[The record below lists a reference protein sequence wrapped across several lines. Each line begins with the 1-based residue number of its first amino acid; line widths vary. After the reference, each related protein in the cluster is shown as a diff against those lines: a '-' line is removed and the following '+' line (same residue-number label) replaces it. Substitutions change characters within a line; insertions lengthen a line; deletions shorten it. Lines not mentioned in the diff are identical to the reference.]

1 MRDDRA
7 VELKALIDRL
17 PRVNLAKL
25 PTPLEEAPRLSEALG
40 GPRIFFKRDDL
51 TGLALGGNKA
61 RMFEF
66 TLGEALQKGATTI
79 VAGAGVQSNYCRQ
92 LAAAC
97 SKLGLGLHVVLRRI
111 PGEGEI
117 EIQGN
122 LLLDLLFSAE
132 VEIIEAD
139 VLEQKKVIEKVAKKL
154 AEEGHCV
161 YMGRKSNLA
170 DLGLEAVGYV
180 NCALELCNQLDEQ
193 DAEVNRLFV
202 SSSTT
207 TQAGLVLGARYL
219 ECDFQIAGVSPVDW
233 IEDVPSEIARIAN
246 KAARRLGINLPIK
259 SSEII
264 NLGEYVGEGY
274 GKLTPEAIEAIKL
287 VARTEGILL
296 DPVYTGKAMAA
307 LIDCIHRKAIESNET
322 VLFLHTGGFPALFAY
337 NKDFNLDEK
346 LVKTK
351 AL

>member
-1 MRDDRA
+1 MRDGRA
-7 VELKALIDRL
+7 AELKALIDRL
-17 PRVNLAKL
+17 PRANLARL
-25 PTPLEEAPRLSEALG
+25 PTPLEEAPRLSEVLG

-51 TGLALGGNKA
+51 TGLALGGNKT

-66 TLGEALQKGATTI
+66 TLGEALQRGATTI
-79 VAGAGVQSNYCRQ
+79 VAGAGMQSNYCRQ

-97 SKLGLGLHVVLRRI
+97 SKLGLGLHLILRRT
-111 PGEGEI
+111 PGEVDI
-117 EIQGN
+117 ELQGN
-122 LLLDLLFSAE
+122 LLLDLMFNAE

-139 VLEQKKVIEKVAKKL
+139 VLEQKKVIENVAKRL
-154 AEEGHCV
+154 ADEGHRV
-161 YMGRKSNLA
+161 YMGRKSNFA

-180 NCALELCNQLDEQ
+180 NCALELCNQLEEQ
-193 DAEVNRLFV
+193 DAGVTRLFT
-202 SSSTT
+202 SSSST
-207 TQAGLVLGARYL
+207 TQAGLVLGGKYL
-219 ECDFQIAGVSPVDW
+219 NSDFQIVGVNPVDW

-246 KAARRLGINLPIK
+246 EAATRLGVNLSVN

-274 GKLTPEAIEAIKL
+274 GKLTPEAVEAIKL

-296 DPVYTGKAMAA
+296 DPVYSGKAMAA
-307 LIDCIHRKAIESNET
+307 LIDRIHRKAIESDET

-346 LVKTK
+346 L
-351 AL
+351 AR

>member
-1 MRDDRA
+1 MGDDSKA
-7 VELKALIDRL
+7 ELKVLIDRL

-25 PTPLEEAPRLSEALG
+25 PTPLEEAPRLSKALG

-51 TGLALGGNKA
+51 TGLALGGNKT

-66 TLGEALQKGATTI
+66 TLGEALQKGVTTI

-97 SKLGLGLHVVLRRI
+97 SKLGLGLHLILRRTL
-111 PGEGEI
+111 GEVNI
-117 EIQGN
+117 ELQGN
-122 LLLDLLFSAE
+122 LLLDLMFNAE

-139 VLEQKKVIEKVAKKL
+139 VLEQKRVIEDVAKRL
-154 AEEGHCV
+154 AKEGHQV
-161 YMGRKSNLA
+161 YMGRKSDLA

-180 NCALELCNQLDEQ
+180 NCALELCNQLEEQ
-193 DAEVNRLFV
+193 DLEINRLFV

-207 TQAGLVLGARYL
+207 TQAGLVLGAKYL
-219 ECDFQIAGVSPVDW
+219 NSDFQIVGVNPVDW

-246 KAARRLGINLPIK
+246 EAAMRLGVNLSVNP
-259 SSEII
+259 SEIV

-274 GKLTPEAIEAIKL
+274 GKLTPEGVEAIKL

-296 DPVYTGKAMAA
+296 DPVYSGKAMAA
-307 LIDCIHRKAIESNET
+307 LIDRIHKKEFKSDET

-346 LVKTK
+346 L
-351 AL
+351 AR

>member
-1 MRDDRA
+1 MGADRTA
-7 VELKALIDRL
+7 KLKALIDRL
-17 PRVNLAKL
+17 PRVNLARL

-51 TGLALGGNKA
+51 TGLALGGNKT

-97 SKLGLGLHVVLRRI
+97 SKLGLGLHVILRRT
-111 PGEGEI
+111 PGDVDI
-117 EIQGN
+117 ELQGN
-122 LLLDLLFSAE
+122 LLLDLMFNAE

-139 VLEQKKVIEKVAKKL
+139 VLEQKRVIEDVAKRL
-154 AEEGHCV
+154 ADEGHRV
-161 YMGRKSNLA
+161 YMGRKSDLA

-180 NCALELCNQLDEQ
+180 NCALELCNQLEEQ
-193 DAEVNRLFV
+193 DVEINRLFV

-207 TQAGLVLGARYL
+207 TQAGLVLGAKYL
-219 ECDFQIAGVSPVDW
+219 NSDFQIVGVNPVDW

-246 KAARRLGINLPIK
+246 KAATRLGINLSVNP
-259 SSEII
+259 SEII
-264 NLGEYVGEGY
+264 NLGDYVGEGY
-274 GKLTPEAIEAIKL
+274 GKLTPEAVEAIKL

-296 DPVYTGKAMAA
+296 DPVYSGKAMAA
-307 LIDCIHRKAIESNET
+307 LIDRIHKKAIERDET

-346 LVKTK
+346 L
-351 AL
+351 AR

>member
-1 MRDDRA
+1 MRDDRV

-17 PRVNLAKL
+17 PRVHLAKL

-97 SKLGLGLHVVLRRI
+97 SKLGLGLHVVLRRT

-161 YMGRKSNLA
+161 YMGRKSDLA

-207 TQAGLVLGARYL
+207 TQAGLVLGAKYL

-246 KAARRLGINLPIK
+246 KAARRLGINLTVSP
-259 SSEII
+259 SETI

-274 GKLTPEAIEAIKL
+274 GKLTPEAVEAIKL

-307 LIDCIHRKAIESNET
+307 LIDCIHRKTIESDET

-337 NKDFNLDEK
+337 NRDFNLDEK
-346 LVKTK
+346 LVKT
-351 AL
+351 

>member
-1 MRDDRA
+1 MEADSTT
-7 VELKALIDRL
+7 ELKVLIGRL

-51 TGLALGGNKA
+51 TGLALGGNKT

-66 TLGEALQKGATTI
+66 TLGEALQKGVTTI

-97 SKLGLGLHVVLRRI
+97 SKLGLGLHLILRRT
-111 PGEGEI
+111 PGEVDI
-117 EIQGN
+117 ELQGN
-122 LLLDLLFSAE
+122 LLLDLMFNPE

-139 VLEQKKVIEKVAKKL
+139 VLEQKRVIDEVAKRL
-154 AEEGHCV
+154 ADEGHRV
-161 YMGRKSNLA
+161 YMGRKSDLA

-180 NCALELCNQLDEQ
+180 NCALELCNQLEEQ
-193 DAEVNRLFV
+193 DVEINRLFV

-207 TQAGLVLGARYL
+207 TQAGLVLGAKYL
-219 ECDFQIAGVSPVDW
+219 NSDFQIVGVNPVDW

-246 KAARRLGINLPIK
+246 EAAMRLGVNLSVNP
-259 SSEII
+259 SEII

-274 GKLTPEAIEAIKL
+274 GKLTPEAVEAIKL

-296 DPVYTGKAMAA
+296 DPVYSGKAMAA
-307 LIDCIHRKAIESNET
+307 LIDRIHRKAIESDET
-322 VLFLHTGGFPALFAY
+322 VLFLHTGGVPALFAY
-337 NKDFNLDEK
+337 NNEFNLDEK
-346 LVKTK
+346 LTR
-351 AL
+351 

>member
-1 MRDDRA
+1 MA
-7 VELKALIDRL
+7 VDSTAELKALIDRL
-17 PRVNLAKL
+17 PRANLAKL
-25 PTPLEEAPRLSEALG
+25 PTPLEEAPRLSKALG

-51 TGLALGGNKA
+51 TGLALGGNKT

-66 TLGEALQKGATTI
+66 TLGEALQKGVTTI

-97 SKLGLGLHVVLRRI
+97 SKLGLGLHLILRRTL
-111 PGEGEI
+111 GEVNI
-117 EIQGN
+117 ELQGN
-122 LLLDLLFSAE
+122 LLLDLMFNAE

-139 VLEQKKVIEKVAKKL
+139 VLEQKRVIEDVAKRL
-154 AEEGHCV
+154 AKEGHQV
-161 YMGRKSNLA
+161 YMGRKSDLA

-180 NCALELCNQLDEQ
+180 NCALELCNQLEEQ
-193 DAEVNRLFV
+193 DLEINRLFV

-207 TQAGLVLGARYL
+207 TQAGLVLGAKYL
-219 ECDFQIAGVSPVDW
+219 NSDFQIVGVNPVDW

-246 KAARRLGINLPIK
+246 EAAMRLGVNLSVNP
-259 SSEII
+259 SEIV

-274 GKLTPEAIEAIKL
+274 GKLTSEGVEAIKL

-296 DPVYTGKAMAA
+296 DPVYSGKAMAA
-307 LIDCIHRKAIESNET
+307 LIDRIHKKEFKSDET

-346 LVKTK
+346 L
-351 AL
+351 AR

>member
-1 MRDDRA
+1 MGADRA
-7 VELKALIDRL
+7 AELKVLIDRL

-40 GPRIFFKRDDL
+40 GQRIFFKRDDL
-51 TGLALGGNKA
+51 TGLALGGNKT

-97 SKLGLGLHVVLRRI
+97 SKLGLGLHVILRTT
-111 PGEGEI
+111 PGDVDI
-117 EIQGN
+117 ELQGN
-122 LLLDLLFSAE
+122 LLLDLMFNAE

-139 VLEQKKVIEKVAKKL
+139 VLEQKRVINEVAKRL
-154 AEEGHCV
+154 AKEGHHV
-161 YMGRKSNLA
+161 YMGRKSDLA

-180 NCALELCNQLDEQ
+180 NCALELCNQLEEQ
-193 DAEVNRLFV
+193 DVEINRLFV

-207 TQAGLVLGARYL
+207 TQAGLVLGTKYL
-219 ECDFQIAGVSPVDW
+219 NSDFQIIGVNPVDW

-246 KAARRLGINLPIK
+246 EAATRLGINLSVNP
-259 SSEII
+259 SEII
-264 NLGEYVGEGY
+264 NLGDYVGEGY
-274 GKLTPEAIEAIKL
+274 GKLTPEAVEAIKL

-296 DPVYTGKAMAA
+296 DPVYSGKAMAA
-307 LIDCIHRKAIESNET
+307 LIDRIHKKAIERDET

-346 LVKTK
+346 L
-351 AL
+351 AR

>member
-1 MRDDRA
+1 MGDDSTA
-7 VELKALIDRL
+7 ELKALIDRL
-17 PRVNLAKL
+17 PRANLAKL
-25 PTPLEEAPRLSEALG
+25 PTPLEEAPRLSKALG

-51 TGLALGGNKA
+51 TGLALGGNKT

-66 TLGEALQKGATTI
+66 TLGESLQKGVTTI

-97 SKLGLGLHVVLRRI
+97 SKLGLGLHLILRRTL
-111 PGEGEI
+111 GEVNI
-117 EIQGN
+117 ELQGN
-122 LLLDLLFSAE
+122 LLLDLMFNAE

-139 VLEQKKVIEKVAKKL
+139 VLEQKRVIEDVAKRL
-154 AEEGHCV
+154 AKEGHQV
-161 YMGRKSNLA
+161 YMGRKSDLA

-180 NCALELCNQLDEQ
+180 NCALELCNQLEEQ
-193 DAEVNRLFV
+193 DLEINRLFV

-207 TQAGLVLGARYL
+207 TQAGLVLGAKYL
-219 ECDFQIAGVSPVDW
+219 NSDFQIVGVNPVDW

-246 KAARRLGINLPIK
+246 EAAMRLGVNLSVNP
-259 SSEII
+259 SEIV

-274 GKLTPEAIEAIKL
+274 GKLTPEGVEAIKL

-296 DPVYTGKAMAA
+296 DPVYSGKAMAA
-307 LIDCIHRKAIESNET
+307 LIDRIHKKEFKSDET

-346 LVKTK
+346 L
-351 AL
+351 AR

>member
-25 PTPLEEAPRLSEALG
+25 PTPLEEAPRLSEALA
-40 GPRIFFKRDDL
+40 GPRIFLKRDDL
-51 TGLALGGNKA
+51 TGLALGGNKT

-66 TLGEALQKGATTI
+66 TLGEALQKGATTVI
-79 VAGAGVQSNYCRQ
+79 AGAGVQSNYCRQ

-97 SKLGLGLHVVLRRI
+97 SKLGLGLHLILRRT
-111 PGEGEI
+111 PGEVDI
-117 EIQGN
+117 ELQGN
-122 LLLDLLFSAE
+122 LLLDLMFNAE

-139 VLEQKKVIEKVAKKL
+139 VLEQKRVIDKVAKRL
-154 AEEGHCV
+154 TEEGHHV

-170 DLGLEAVGYV
+170 DLDLEAVGYV
-180 NCALELCNQLDEQ
+180 NCALELCNQLEEQ
-193 DAEVNRLFV
+193 DVEVNRLFV

-207 TQAGLVLGARYL
+207 TQAGLVVGAKYL
-219 ECDFQIAGVSPVDW
+219 NRDFQIAGVSPVDW

-246 KAARRLGINLPIK
+246 EAAKRLGVNLAVSP
-259 SSEII
+259 SEII

-274 GKLTPEAIEAIKL
+274 GKLTPEAVEAIKL

-307 LIDCIHRKAIESNET
+307 LIDCIHRKTIESDET

-337 NKDFNLDEK
+337 NRDFNLDEK
-346 LVKTK
+346 LVKT
-351 AL
+351 

>member
-1 MRDDRA
+1 MGADSTA
-7 VELKALIDRL
+7 ELKVLIDRL

-40 GPRIFFKRDDL
+40 GQRIFFKRDDL
-51 TGLALGGNKA
+51 TGLALGGNKT

-66 TLGEALQKGATTI
+66 TLGEALQRGATTI
-79 VAGAGVQSNYCRQ
+79 VAGAGMQSNYCRQ

-97 SKLGLGLHVVLRRI
+97 SKLDLGLHLILRRT
-111 PGEGEI
+111 PGEVDI
-117 EIQGN
+117 ELQGN
-122 LLLDLLFSAE
+122 LLLDLMFDAE

-139 VLEQKKVIEKVAKKL
+139 VLEQKKAIENAAKRL
-154 AEEGHCV
+154 SDEGHRV
-161 YMGRKSNLA
+161 YMGRKSNFA

-180 NCALELCNQLDEQ
+180 NCALELCNQLEEQ
-193 DAEVNRLFV
+193 DVEINRLFV

-207 TQAGLVLGARYL
+207 TQAGLVLGNKYL
-219 ECDFQIAGVSPVDW
+219 NSDFQIVGVNPVDW

-246 KAARRLGINLPIK
+246 EAAMRLGVNLSVN
-259 SSEII
+259 SSEIS

-274 GKLTPEAIEAIKL
+274 GKLTPEAVEAIKL

-296 DPVYTGKAMAA
+296 DPVYSGKAMAA
-307 LIDCIHRKAIESNET
+307 LIDRIHRKAIESDET

-337 NKDFNLDEK
+337 NKDFNLDQK
-346 LVKTK
+346 LMR
-351 AL
+351 

>member
-1 MRDDRA
+1 MA
-7 VELKALIDRL
+7 VDSTAELKALIDRL
-17 PRVNLAKL
+17 PRANLAKL
-25 PTPLEEAPRLSEALG
+25 PTPLEEAPRLSKALG

-51 TGLALGGNKA
+51 TGLALGGNMT

-66 TLGEALQKGATTI
+66 TLGEALQKGVTTI

-97 SKLGLGLHVVLRRI
+97 SKLGLGLHLILRRTL
-111 PGEGEI
+111 GEVNI
-117 EIQGN
+117 ELQGN
-122 LLLDLLFSAE
+122 LLLDLMFNAE

-139 VLEQKKVIEKVAKKL
+139 VLEQKRVIEDVAKRL
-154 AEEGHCV
+154 AKEGHQV
-161 YMGRKSNLA
+161 YMGRKSDLA

-180 NCALELCNQLDEQ
+180 NCALELCNQLEEQ
-193 DAEVNRLFV
+193 DLEINRLFV

-207 TQAGLVLGARYL
+207 TQAGLVLGAKYL
-219 ECDFQIAGVSPVDW
+219 NSDFQIVGVNPVDW

-246 KAARRLGINLPIK
+246 EAAMRLGVNLSVNP
-259 SSEII
+259 SEIV

-274 GKLTPEAIEAIKL
+274 GKLTSEGVEAIKL

-296 DPVYTGKAMAA
+296 DPVYSGKAMAA
-307 LIDCIHRKAIESNET
+307 LIDRIHKKEFKSDET

-346 LVKTK
+346 L
-351 AL
+351 AR

>member
-25 PTPLEEAPRLSEALG
+25 PTPFEEAPSLSEALG

-66 TLGEALQKGATTI
+66 TLGEALKRGATTI
-79 VAGAGVQSNYCRQ
+79 VAGAGVQSNYCR
-92 LAAAC
+92 LMAAAC
-97 SKLGLGLHVVLRRI
+97 SKLGLDLHLILRRTQ
-111 PGEGEI
+111 GEGEI
-117 EIQGN
+117 EIQDN
-122 LLLDLLFSAE
+122 LLLDLLFNAE

-139 VLEQKKVIEKVAKKL
+139 VLEQKRVIEKVAKKL
-154 AEEGHCV
+154 TEEGHCV

-170 DLGLEAVGYV
+170 DLDLEAVGYV
-180 NCALELCNQLDEQ
+180 NCALELCNQLEEQ
-193 DAEVNRLFV
+193 DVEVNRLFV

-207 TQAGLVLGARYL
+207 TQAGLVLGAKYL
-219 ECDFQIAGVSPVDW
+219 NRDFQIVGVNPVDW

-246 KAARRLGINLPIK
+246 EAAMRLGINLAVSP
-259 SSEII
+259 SEII

-274 GKLTPEAIEAIKL
+274 GKLTPEAVEAIKL

-307 LIDCIHRKAIESNET
+307 LIDRIHRKTIEGDET

-337 NKDFNLDEK
+337 NRDFNLDKK
-346 LVKTK
+346 LVKT
-351 AL
+351 

>member
-1 MRDDRA
+1 MA
-7 VELKALIDRL
+7 VDSTAELKALIDRL
-17 PRVNLAKL
+17 PRANLAKL

-51 TGLALGGNKA
+51 TGLALGGNKT

-66 TLGEALQKGATTI
+66 TLGEALQKGVTTI

-97 SKLGLGLHVVLRRI
+97 SKLGLGLRLILRTT
-111 PGEGEI
+111 PGEVDI
-117 EIQGN
+117 ELQGN
-122 LLLDLLFSAE
+122 LLLDLMFNAE

-139 VLEQKKVIEKVAKKL
+139 VLEQKRVIEDVAKRL
-154 AEEGHCV
+154 ADEGHRV
-161 YMGRKSNLA
+161 YMGRKSDLA

-180 NCALELCNQLDEQ
+180 NCALELCNQLEEQ
-193 DAEVNRLFV
+193 DVEINRLFV

-207 TQAGLVLGARYL
+207 TQAGLVLGAKHL
-219 ECDFQIAGVSPVDW
+219 NSDFQIVGVNPVDW
-233 IEDVPSEIARIAN
+233 IEDVPSGISRIAN
-246 KAARRLGINLPIK
+246 EAAMRLGVNLSVNP
-259 SSEII
+259 SEII

-274 GKLTPEAIEAIKL
+274 GKLTSEAVEAIKL

-296 DPVYTGKAMAA
+296 DPVYSGKAMAA
-307 LIDCIHRKAIESNET
+307 LIDRIHRRMIESDET

-346 LVKTK
+346 L
-351 AL
+351 AR

>member
-1 MRDDRA
+1 MGADSTA
-7 VELKALIDRL
+7 ELKALIDRL

-51 TGLALGGNKA
+51 TGLALGGNKT

-66 TLGEALQKGATTI
+66 TLGEALQKGVTTI

-97 SKLGLGLHVVLRRI
+97 SKLGLGLHLILRRT
-111 PGEGEI
+111 PGEVDI
-117 EIQGN
+117 QLQGN
-122 LLLDLLFSAE
+122 LLLDLMFNAE

-139 VLEQKKVIEKVAKKL
+139 VLEQKKVIEDVAKRL
-154 AEEGHCV
+154 ADEGHRV
-161 YMGRKSNLA
+161 YMGRKSDLA
-170 DLGLEAVGYV
+170 DLGLEAIGYV
-180 NCALELCNQLDEQ
+180 NCALELCSQLQEQ
-193 DAEVNRLFV
+193 DVEINRLFV

-207 TQAGLVLGARYL
+207 TQAGLVLGTKYL
-219 ECDFQIAGVSPVDW
+219 NSDFQIIGVNPVDW
-233 IEDVPSEIARIAN
+233 IEDVPSEIAWIAN
-246 KAARRLGINLPIK
+246 EAAMRLGVNLSVNP
-259 SSEII
+259 SEIV

-274 GKLTPEAIEAIKL
+274 GKLTPEAVEAIKL

-296 DPVYTGKAMAA
+296 DPVYSGKAMAA
-307 LIDCIHRKAIESNET
+307 LIDRIHKKAIKSDET

-337 NKDFNLDEK
+337 NKNFNLDKK
-346 LVKTK
+346 L
-351 AL
+351 AR

>member
-1 MRDDRA
+1 MGDDSTA
-7 VELKALIDRL
+7 ELKALIDRL
-17 PRVNLAKL
+17 PRANLAKL
-25 PTPLEEAPRLSEALG
+25 PTPLEEAPRLSKALG

-51 TGLALGGNKA
+51 TGLALGGNKT

-66 TLGEALQKGATTI
+66 TLGEALQKGVTTI

-97 SKLGLGLHVVLRRI
+97 SKLGLGLHLILRRTL
-111 PGEGEI
+111 GEVNI
-117 EIQGN
+117 ELQGN
-122 LLLDLLFSAE
+122 LLLDLMFNAE

-139 VLEQKKVIEKVAKKL
+139 VLEQKRVIEDVAKRL
-154 AEEGHCV
+154 AKEGHQV
-161 YMGRKSNLA
+161 YMGRKSDLA

-180 NCALELCNQLDEQ
+180 NCALELCNQLEEQ
-193 DAEVNRLFV
+193 DLEINRLFV

-207 TQAGLVLGARYL
+207 TQAGLVLGAKYL
-219 ECDFQIAGVSPVDW
+219 NSDFQIVGVNPVDW

-246 KAARRLGINLPIK
+246 EAAMRLGVNLSVNP
-259 SSEII
+259 SEIV

-274 GKLTPEAIEAIKL
+274 GKLTPEGVEAIKL

-296 DPVYTGKAMAA
+296 DPVYSGKAMAA
-307 LIDCIHRKAIESNET
+307 LIDRIHKKEFKSDET

-346 LVKTK
+346 L
-351 AL
+351 AR

>member
-1 MRDDRA
+1 MA
-7 VELKALIDRL
+7 VDSTAELKALIDRL
-17 PRVNLAKL
+17 PRANLAKL
-25 PTPLEEAPRLSEALG
+25 PTPLEEAPRLSKALG

-51 TGLALGGNKA
+51 TGLALGGNKT

-66 TLGEALQKGATTI
+66 TLGEALQKGVTTI

-97 SKLGLGLHVVLRRI
+97 SKLGLGLHLILRRT
-111 PGEGEI
+111 PGEVNI
-117 EIQGN
+117 ELQGN
-122 LLLDLLFSAE
+122 LLLDLMFNAE

-139 VLEQKKVIEKVAKKL
+139 VLEQKRVIEDVAKRL
-154 AEEGHCV
+154 AKEGHQV
-161 YMGRKSNLA
+161 YMGRKSDLA

-180 NCALELCNQLDEQ
+180 NCALELCNQLEEQ
-193 DAEVNRLFV
+193 DLEINRLFV

-207 TQAGLVLGARYL
+207 TQAGLVLGAKYL
-219 ECDFQIAGVSPVDW
+219 NSDFQIVGVNPVDW

-246 KAARRLGINLPIK
+246 EAAMRLGVNLSVNP
-259 SSEII
+259 SEIV

-274 GKLTPEAIEAIKL
+274 GKLTPEGVEAIKL

-296 DPVYTGKAMAA
+296 DPVYSGKAMAA
-307 LIDCIHRKAIESNET
+307 LIDRIHKKEFKSDER

-346 LVKTK
+346 L
-351 AL
+351 AR

>member
-1 MRDDRA
+1 MGADRTA
-7 VELKALIDRL
+7 ELKALIDRL
-17 PRVNLAKL
+17 PRANLARL

-40 GPRIFFKRDDL
+40 GQRILFKRDDL
-51 TGLALGGNKA
+51 TGLALGGNKT

-66 TLGEALQKGATTI
+66 TLGEALQKGVTTI

-97 SKLGLGLHVVLRRI
+97 SKLGLDLRLILRRTS
-111 PGEGEI
+111 GHKDI
-117 EIQGN
+117 ELQGN
-122 LLLDLLFSAE
+122 LLLDLMFNAE

-139 VLEQKKVIEKVAKKL
+139 VLEQKRVIDKVAKRLIK
-154 AEEGHCV
+154 EGHHV
-161 YMGRKSNLA
+161 YMGRKSDLA

-180 NCALELCNQLDEQ
+180 NCALELCNQLEEQ
-193 DAEVNRLFV
+193 DLEINRLFV

-207 TQAGLVLGARYL
+207 TQAGLVLGAKYL
-219 ECDFQIAGVSPVDW
+219 NSDFQIVGVNPVDW

-246 KAARRLGINLPIK
+246 EAAMRLGVNLSVNP
-259 SSEII
+259 SEIV

-274 GKLTPEAIEAIKL
+274 GKLTPEGVEAIKL

-296 DPVYTGKAMAA
+296 DPVYSGKAMAA
-307 LIDCIHRKAIESNET
+307 LIDRIHKKAIKSDET

-337 NKDFNLDEK
+337 NKNFNLDEK
-346 LVKTK
+346 L
-351 AL
+351 AR

>member
-1 MRDDRA
+1 MGADSTA
-7 VELKALIDRL
+7 ELKALIDRL

-51 TGLALGGNKA
+51 TGLALGGNKT

-66 TLGEALQKGATTI
+66 TLGEALQKGVTTI

-97 SKLGLGLHVVLRRI
+97 SKLGLGLHLILRRT
-111 PGEGEI
+111 PGEVDI
-117 EIQGN
+117 QLQGN
-122 LLLDLLFSAE
+122 LLLDLMFNAE

-139 VLEQKKVIEKVAKKL
+139 VLEQKKVIEDVAKRL
-154 AEEGHCV
+154 ADEGHRV
-161 YMGRKSNLA
+161 YMGRKSDLA
-170 DLGLEAVGYV
+170 DLGLEAIGYV
-180 NCALELCNQLDEQ
+180 NCALELCSQLEEQ
-193 DAEVNRLFV
+193 DVEINRLFV

-207 TQAGLVLGARYL
+207 TQAGLVLGTKYL
-219 ECDFQIAGVSPVDW
+219 NSDFQIIGVNPVDW
-233 IEDVPSEIARIAN
+233 IEDVPSEIAWIAN
-246 KAARRLGINLPIK
+246 EAAMRLGVNLSVNP
-259 SSEII
+259 SEIV

-274 GKLTPEAIEAIKL
+274 GKLTPEAVEAIKL

-296 DPVYTGKAMAA
+296 DPVYSGKAMAA
-307 LIDCIHRKAIESNET
+307 LIDRIHKKAIKSDET

-337 NKDFNLDEK
+337 NKNFNLDKK
-346 LVKTK
+346 L
-351 AL
+351 AR